1 VWVRQA
7 DPVKSVPVPSTPG
20 GPPSFVIAGA
30 TGPSGQ
36 GPRPD
41 VRTELRLQPRWDRIN
56 SSDVIGRARRI
67 YFTYIERCPSGL
79 EPLGVVLS
87 GTGLSQ
93 GRVVFELPVLLPDE
107 QYVSLDLVR
116 GRTQRL
122 RSTRTTYRG

>member
-1 VWVRQA
+1 MWVRQA
-7 DPVKSVPVPSTPG
+7 DPVKPVPVPSTPG

-67 YFTYIERCPSGL
+67 YFTYIERCPSGQ

-107 QYVSLDLVR
+107 QYVSLELVR

>member
-1 VWVRQA
+1 
-7 DPVKSVPVPSTPG
+7 
-20 GPPSFVIAGA
+20 
-30 TGPSGQ
+30 
-36 GPRPD
+36 
-41 VRTELRLQPRWDRIN
+41 
-56 SSDVIGRARRI
+56 VIGRARKI

-87 GTGLSQ
+87 GTGLGQ

-107 QYVSLDLVR
+107 QYLSLDLVR